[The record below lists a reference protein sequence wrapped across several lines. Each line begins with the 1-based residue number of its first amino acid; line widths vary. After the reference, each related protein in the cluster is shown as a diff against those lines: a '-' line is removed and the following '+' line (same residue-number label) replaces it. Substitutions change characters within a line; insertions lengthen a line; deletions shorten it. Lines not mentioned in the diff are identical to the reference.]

1 MTSKGEIAA
10 RRRQFPTLAEIE
22 RYLQRQGCEQSAIDI
37 TLAFVIEWRRI
48 LAEMYGQW
56 PPKIQW
62 LS

>member
-1 MTSKGEIAA
+1 MAAKGEIVA

-22 RYLQRQGCEQSAIDI
+22 TYLQRQGCEQNAIDEM
-37 TLAFVIEWRRI
+37 LAFFVEWRR
-48 LAEMYGQW
+48 LQAELHGRW